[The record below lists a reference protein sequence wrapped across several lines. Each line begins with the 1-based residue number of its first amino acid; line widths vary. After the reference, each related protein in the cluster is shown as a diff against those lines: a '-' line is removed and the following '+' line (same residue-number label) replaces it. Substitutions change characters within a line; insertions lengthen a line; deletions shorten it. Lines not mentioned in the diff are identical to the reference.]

1 MSMENPAQVLDQN
14 GWRVCGK
21 IGKSFLA
28 NEFYLAG
35 GTGLALQLKHRRSF
49 DLDFFQRDSEEKIP
63 FRKIDSELKRLFGF
77 TKIDLKQADQ
87 ATWHIEG
94 IKVTF
99 LAYPFPLLYPLV
111 PGESISPVLKGIF
124 LAAPEEIA
132 LMKAYSLGRRAT
144 IRDYLDLYFLL
155 KQGIVTLAEIIANSG
170 RKYIINRENI
180 FSARLFLEQLVYME
194 DLEDRDI
201 LPNLLF
207 SPLAANEMESY
218 FKLLVKRYLN
228 ENLVRPK

>member
-14 GWRVCGK
+14 GLQVCSK
-21 IGKSFLA
+21 IGKSILA

-35 GTGLALQLKHRRSF
+35 GTGLALQIKHRRSF
-49 DLDFFQRDSEEKIP
+49 DLDFFRRDSEEKIP
-63 FRKIDSELKRLFGF
+63 FRKIDNELRHLFGF

-87 ATWHIEG
+87 ATWYIEG

-99 LAYPFPLLYPLV
+99 LAYPFPLLHPLV
-111 PGESISPVLKGIF
+111 PGESISPAMKGIF

-132 LMKAYSLGRRAT
+132 LMKAYALGRRAT

-155 KQGIVTLAEIIANSG
+155 KPGVVTLAEIIADSN

-194 DLEDRDI
+194 DLEDKDI

-207 SPLAANEMESY
+207 SPLTVNEMESC
-218 FKLLVKRYLN
+218 FKSLVRRYLN
-228 ENLVRPK
+228 ENVARPK